1 MKLGFAKKVIIKA
14 QGQFM
19 YGSNFYGSDVSH
31 KTFVQYWTISD
42 KYNQVLTNGHLW
54 TAPQD
59 PF

>member
-1 MKLGFAKKVIIKA
+1 MKLGFAKKVIIKP

-19 YGSNFYGSDVSH
+19 YGSNFYVSH